1 MKFEKKLFLIISLL
15 TLVFSI
21 ISQAK
26 GDRLKDLVS
35 FAGIRNNQLLGYGLV
50 VGLDGT
56 GDSASNLTL
65 QSMASTVSQFGLK
78 VGPADISAKNAAAV
92 MVTAEL
98 RPFTKIG
105 QTINVTVSSMGK
117 AKSLRG
123 GTLLMT
129 PLKGADGQVYAIAQ
143 GNLAVGGFG
152 VEGKDGSSLS
162 VNIPTVGSIANG
174 ATVEKMVETPF
185 IKNKNFVMNLHQGDF
200 TTANRIVEEINKL
213 FGPGVSRALDGTSIS
228 VNAPKDPSQKVS
240 FMSLLENIEVKPASP
255 VARVVVNARTGTVVI
270 GGDVRVTPAA
280 VSHGSLTV
288 KVQENTTTTPGQTT
302 TTQNANTTVTNT
314 TDPVTNEDTEIT
326 AGADKV
332 SAFVF
337 DAGTTLSDIVDAINA
352 IGTNSADLVAILEA
366 LREAGAL
373 RAQMIII

>member
-35 FAGIRNNQLLGYGLV
+35 FAGIRSNQLLGYGLV

-200 TTANRIVEEINKL
+200 TTANRIVEEINRL

-314 TDPVTNEDTEIT
+314 TDPVTNEDSEIT